1 MSMEFYKLN
10 ELPNHMQNLI
20 LNFVDFNHGTEG
32 ENEEY
37 YRGGY
42 ELLRSAMPNEELADR
57 EANLNEI
64 LRSLLSAED
73 FIDLGPYA

>member
-1 MSMEFYKLN
+1 MEFYELN

-20 LNFVDFNHGTEG
+20 LNFVDLNNGTEG
-32 ENEEY
+32 QNKEY

-42 ELLRSAMPNEELADR
+42 ELLRYAMPNEELADR
-57 EANLNEI
+57 EDNLNEI

-73 FIDLGPYA
+73 YVDLGRYA

>member
-1 MSMEFYKLN
+1 MDLN
-10 ELPNHMQNLI
+10 N
-20 LNFVDFNHGTEG
+20 GTKG

-42 ELLRSAMPNEELADR
+42 ELLRCAMPNEELEYK
-57 EANLNEI
+57 EANLNEN